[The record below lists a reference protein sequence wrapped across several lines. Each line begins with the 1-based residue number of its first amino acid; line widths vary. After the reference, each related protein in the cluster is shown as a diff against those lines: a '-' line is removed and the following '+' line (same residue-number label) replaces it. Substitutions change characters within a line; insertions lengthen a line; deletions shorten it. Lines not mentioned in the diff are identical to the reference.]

1 MLKMMKS
8 NNIHYLL
15 EVFWLIMAILL
26 IVIGLFNLYKD
37 GFDASYMFFIMA
49 FLAALLYLARRYLRK
64 KPNNAD

>member
-1 MLKMMKS
+1 
-8 NNIHYLL
+8 
-15 EVFWLIMAILL
+15 MAILL
-26 IVIGLFNLYKD
+26 ILIGLFNLYKD